1 MNRFLNSG
9 FFRLH
14 PRQWVLAGLATVLL
28 LLVIFATERDD
39 RPLSEEHSWFLPR
52 LRADTSALDKVVL
65 WSSKGKLTLEKK
77 NNQWVLPQKDNYP
90 ADLRA
95 VVEFILPL
103 REMKTL
109 EKKTAQPALLP
120 QLGLDEQQG
129 THVILMAGDTML
141 GDFVLGKTSR
151 HGQGGFVRRAT
162 ESQAWL
168 VNKMLFAPLS
178 PLPWLNRKV
187 LDVAPDSLLAIRV
200 TASDQP
206 PETRRL
212 VSGKQTQEPTQSAAD
227 HAPAKSDI
235 KPAQALWQTA
245 LRKALSPLLFEDVK
259 ARPDGPLRP
268 EFTSDVQ
275 TADGLIYHFDHFR
288 DGAQWWTAMRVQAVA
303 DRPGVDSR
311 ALSPKRR
318 QQLAVM
324 NAQWRPWLYR
334 LPAASLQAIS
344 LGRIGNGTE
353 QSAQE

>member
-1 MNRFLNSG
+1 M
-9 FFRLH
+9 
-14 PRQWVLAGLATVLL
+14 
-28 LLVIFATERDD
+28 
-39 RPLSEEHSWFLPR
+39 
-52 LRADTSALDKVVL
+52 L

-109 EKKTAQPALLP
+109 ERKTAQPALLP

-141 GDFVLGKTSR
+141 GDFVLGKASR
-151 HGQGGFVRRAT
+151 HGPGGFVRRAS
-162 ESQAWL
+162 ENQAWL
-168 VNKMLFAPLS
+168 VNKTLFVPLS
-178 PLPWLNRKV
+178 PLPWLNRKL
-187 LDVAPDSLLAIRV
+187 LDVAPESLVAIRV
-200 TASDQP
+200 TATDQP

-212 VSGKQTQEPTQSAAD
+212 VAGKQTQESPQSAAD
-227 HAPAKSDI
+227 PSPAESDI
-235 KPAQALWQTA
+235 QPGQALWQTA
-245 LRKALSPLLFEDVK
+245 LHKALYKALSPLLFEDVK

-268 EFTSDVQ
+268 ELTSDVQ

-288 DGAQWWTAMRVQAVA
+288 DGPQWWTAMRVQAVA
-303 DRPGVDSR
+303 ARPGADSR
-311 ALSPKRR
+311 ALSPERR
-318 QQLAVM
+318 QQLAAM

-344 LGRIGNGTE
+344 LGRIPIGALTE
-353 QSAQE
+353 QSVQE